1 MKRIFFAL
9 TFMASP
15 VAAQNLAETLM
26 QPGLLVQI
34 PKENLPCYAH
44 RRQAQPADEG
54 MNAPDNVQDEKVCLV
69 RSADQ
74 GREHLELSLTDAG
87 QARVVAQ
94 FPLETSN
101 PILLFFLENVV
112 RVVATHTG
120 GSPYYVRN
128 RLREALIAGQ
138 QVPDGGAA
146 QVIMHPFDNDPNR
159 DRLGDFADI
168 AVTLRYDPADPAR
181 LLQLS
186 ADTADGDS
194 GYTETMTLLP
204 EE

>member
-9 TFMASP
+9 SLMASP
-15 VAAQNLAETLM
+15 VAAQNVAETLM
-26 QPGLLVQI
+26 QPGLLVEM

-44 RRQAQPADEG
+44 DRQAPPPDEATT
-54 MNAPDNVQDEKVCLV
+54 APENLQDEKVCLV

-74 GREHLELSLTDAG
+74 GREHLALSLTDAG
-87 QARVVAQ
+87 QVRIVAQ
-94 FPLETSN
+94 FPMETSN

-112 RVVATHTG
+112 RNVATHTG

-128 RLREALIAGQ
+128 RIREALIAGQ
-138 QVPDGGAA
+138 QTQEAGVA
-146 QVIMHPFDNDPNR
+146 QVVMRPFDSDPNR
-159 DRLGDFADI
+159 DRLGEFADI
-168 AVTLRYDPADPAR
+168 AVTLRYDTADPVR

-186 ADTADGDS
+186 ADTGDGDS
-194 GYTETMTLLP
+194 RYTETMTLLS